1 MVTSSDGNSIDVFD
15 MQSQKLIQTIKLPPA
30 QSGNISINALAIN
43 PDSSIIAC
51 GSLLRNGTNKSLP
64 LYLFSMDTGKLYGR
78 IPGLPAAVN
87 KLVYSKDGS
96 FLAVG
101 FKDKKGLR
109 IYKMHDLKI
118 ATSYSIPDMASEET
132 EALKKFSDIEEI
144 LIIPTLLMSDT
155 DYNGDI
161 TAMDFDANGRLVT
174 CSRDGLIRLYNK
186 DFKLLTKA
194 SAKNGQSPNSIS
206 FAPSG
211 AVIAVSFSDTQKIDV
226 LASSDLTYLYSPD
239 TSKFAGGN
247 INAVSWSS
255 NGVFL
260 YSSGQYKGSDY
271 STICR
276 WYNEGKDGYS
286 ELGQADS
293 VVNNVVAVKGGG
305 VAYSNNARQIDM
317 IDRRYGTVGN
327 EFGHYWV
334 AAGQKY
340 GNVTYQIGGN
350 FINYS
355 PPPVSSGQ
363 AWFPISEL
371 KWPIQAIMG
380 EIGSEVHFGKRW
392 EFRGSLAH
400 NISNNL
406 GSKMEDSDWVLS
418 PSSLDSYS
426 ESITDFRAYVIDAS
440 LRFWFL
446 DRQKENK
453 SYSLGIAAGGMYQDY
468 YWEASN
474 LDQRSN
480 VFGTGQI
487 GGVVGTYKFQSM
499 MPYIELVFK
508 SKINNFDF
516 SGSIGGSPYMWVK
529 DEDNHRLRAFV
540 AEGKSHGY
548 ALKFALQGN
557 YNFASR
563 WFVGLRLNF
572 MYYETNGSQE
582 KFGYAYSYAGAHNE
596 IDEKITSLQIDTML
610 TLGYRF

>member
-1 MVTSSDGNSIDVFD
+1 
-15 MQSQKLIQTIKLPPA
+15 
-30 QSGNISINALAIN
+30 
-43 PDSSIIAC
+43 
-51 GSLLRNGTNKSLP
+51 
-64 LYLFSMDTGKLYGR
+64 
-78 IPGLPAAVN
+78 
-87 KLVYSKDGS
+87 
-96 FLAVG
+96 
-101 FKDKKGLR
+101 
-109 IYKMHDLKI
+109 
-118 ATSYSIPDMASEET
+118 
-132 EALKKFSDIEEI
+132 
-144 LIIPTLLMSDT
+144 
-155 DYNGDI
+155 
-161 TAMDFDANGRLVT
+161 
-174 CSRDGLIRLYNK
+174 
-186 DFKLLTKA
+186 
-194 SAKNGQSPNSIS
+194 
-206 FAPSG
+206 
-211 AVIAVSFSDTQKIDV
+211 
-226 LASSDLTYLYSPD
+226 
-239 TSKFAGGN
+239 
-247 INAVSWSS
+247 
-255 NGVFL
+255 
-260 YSSGQYKGSDY
+260 
-271 STICR
+271 
-276 WYNEGKDGYS
+276 
-286 ELGQADS
+286 
-293 VVNNVVAVKGGG
+293 
-305 VAYSNNARQIDM
+305 
-317 IDRRYGTVGN
+317 
-327 EFGHYWV
+327 
-334 AAGQKY
+334 
-340 GNVTYQIGGN
+340 
-350 FINYS
+350 
-355 PPPVSSGQ
+355 
-363 AWFPISEL
+363 
-371 KWPIQAIMG
+371 MG